1 MRSGAALLVWLCCF
15 AMGGAIARADDG
27 QAGHGGVESTSEK
40 IAVLRAM
47 RSREGDAGLRRMA
60 VERAKDADMIGA
72 FQTLGYVRDPREL
85 SAGLAEF
92 RALPNNALSAAGG
105 SRQSYGVPHDRPA
118 EIVGASGGG
127 SFADFASLIDLI
139 QTTVVPDTWEALG
152 GPSTMSPYP
161 AGIMVDGNGLV
172 RDITTEAGGS
182 AADNLSVMLNAKRD
196 AIEAGVPQTEPDWRA
211 ATIMRAVSLSR
222 LSQEVLRRRLSGKAL
237 DDSMSNMAGLS
248 RIQYVVLDPENRDV
262 ILAGPVG
269 GIETF
274 KGWHRDQKTGL
285 TAMRLEYFATAF
297 TSILSGTPFGCTID
311 PTPNSLASAVRAA
324 ESIRSGETPI
334 GLAAQAM
341 QDAIGK
347 QDVRV
352 FGTAGDTALGYL
364 MVEADRHMKQ
374 LALGVHPLPK
384 DAPNY
389 LDFITRHIASGPPDG
404 QLLRLWF
411 TGSPMA
417 VRVDEAGRTY
427 ELAGR
432 AMKLVNE
439 TKLARTDGGRGEVRA
454 DVRSDEFVDEFNKR
468 FIDIVAEYPLY
479 GALHSVYASAAVAE
493 VLRRSEAGKWI
504 PGIVAPM
511 LLHDSSDGLM
521 PTPRK
526 VDSLAVLHRVTHQRK
541 RHSIVV
547 ASGGVMVEASETV
560 EADFR
565 PYASLISM
573 RERLSEVGGESK
585 PDTPATGSERWWWN
599 AD

>member
-1 MRSGAALLVWLCCF
+1 
-15 AMGGAIARADDG
+15 
-27 QAGHGGVESTSEK
+27 
-40 IAVLRAM
+40 
-47 RSREGDAGLRRMA
+47 
-60 VERAKDADMIGA
+60 
-72 FQTLGYVRDPREL
+72 
-85 SAGLAEF
+85 
-92 RALPNNALSAAGG
+92 
-105 SRQSYGVPHDRPA
+105 
-118 EIVGASGGG
+118 
-127 SFADFASLIDLI
+127 
-139 QTTVVPDTWEALG
+139 
-152 GPSTMSPYP
+152 MSPYP
-161 AGIMVDGNGLV
+161 AGILVDGSGLV
-172 RDITTEAGGS
+172 RDIATEARGG
-182 AADNLSVMLNAKRD
+182 AADNLSVVLNAKRD
-196 AIEAGVPQTEPDWRA
+196 AVEAGVPEAEPDWRA
-211 ATIMRAVSLSR
+211 ATAIRAVSLSR
-222 LSQEVLRRRLSGKAL
+222 LAQEVLRRRLSGKAL
-237 DDSMSNMAGLS
+237 DESMSNMAGLS
-248 RIQYVVLDPENRDV
+248 RIQYVMLDPDNHDI

-285 TAMRLEYFATAF
+285 TTIRLEYFTTAF
-297 TSILSGTPFGCTID
+297 VSILSGTPFGCTID
-311 PTPNSLASAVRAA
+311 PAPESLARAARAA

-374 LALGVHPLPK
+374 LALGVQPLPK

-411 TGSPMA
+411 TGAPMA
-417 VRVDEAGRTY
+417 VRVDEAGKTY

-439 TKLARTDGGRGEVRA
+439 TKLALADGGRGEVRA
-454 DVRSDEFVDEFNKR
+454 DVRIDEFVDEFNKR
-468 FIDIVAEYPLY
+468 FIDVVAEYPIY

-504 PGIVAPM
+504 PGIVAPL
-511 LLHDSSDGLM
+511 LLHDSSDGLL

-526 VDSLAVLHRVTHQRK
+526 VDSIAVFHRVTHQRK

-547 ASGGVMVEASETV
+547 ASGGVMVNARETV
-560 EADFR
+560 ETDFR
-565 PYASLISM
+565 PYVSLVSVRDRL
-573 RERLSEVGGESK
+573 RENGGVQESDTQATK
-585 PDTPATGSERWWWN
+585 TPATGSGRWWW
-599 AD
+599 DVD